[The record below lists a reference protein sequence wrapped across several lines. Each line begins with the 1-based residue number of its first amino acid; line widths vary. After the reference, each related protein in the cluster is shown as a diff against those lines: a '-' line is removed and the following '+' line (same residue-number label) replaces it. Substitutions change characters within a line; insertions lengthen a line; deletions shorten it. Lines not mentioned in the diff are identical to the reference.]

1 MMTVNV
7 QREIVK
13 NISGFS
19 ESDMRTF
26 WKYLADEAPD
36 TNDLVDMVKVRDYEA
51 YSELDT
57 LVRDRYIN
65 AYLKMH
71 LS

>member
-36 TNDLVDMVKVRDYEA
+36 ANDMVDMIKVSDYEA
-51 YSELDT
+51 YCELDT